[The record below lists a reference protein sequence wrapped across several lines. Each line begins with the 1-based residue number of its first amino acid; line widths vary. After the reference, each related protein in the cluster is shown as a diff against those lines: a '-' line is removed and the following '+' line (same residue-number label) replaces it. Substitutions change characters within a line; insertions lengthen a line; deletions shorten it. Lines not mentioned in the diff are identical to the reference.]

1 MFPNFGDAVFLGRS
15 KKRWDDGTDDGT
27 LSRPRICKPL
37 YGPSQG
43 DETTEPVLLKEAD
56 NADNADDADEV
67 IKQVT

>member
-1 MFPNFGDAVFLGRS
+1 MVNFGPLAAEIDPVVWGITANFNGFRVLAGRS

-43 DETTEPVLLKEAD
+43 DETG
-56 NADNADDADEV
+56 N
-67 IKQVT
+67 